1 MNFYKM
7 FLSSKNGKAI
17 WKIIHRIL
25 QTTNTMLKANANEL
39 NDNNNTEKRVTNETL
54 NDFYPMTFKKIRYIS
69 KK

>member
-1 MNFYKM
+1 M
-7 FLSSKNGKAI
+7 FLSSKNGKVI
-17 WKIIHRIL
+17 WKMIHRIL

-54 NDFYPMTFKKIRYIS
+54 NDFYPMTFKKFRYIS